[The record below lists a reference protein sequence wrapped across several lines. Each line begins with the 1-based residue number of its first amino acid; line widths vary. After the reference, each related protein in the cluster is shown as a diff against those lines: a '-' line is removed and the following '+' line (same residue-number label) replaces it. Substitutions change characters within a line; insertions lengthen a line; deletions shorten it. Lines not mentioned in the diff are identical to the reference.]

1 MSYFSYGGPSQPMD
15 SFVHEIFC
23 VPLFEFSCIV
33 DEQQDIIKE
42 LEKPEYQV
50 SEDRKDTLHQLP
62 LFQNFSA
69 NVVTAVKNV
78 WDKCGYI
85 DIEPYVTAMWGN
97 SIKDNGLHAHAH
109 SNSFFSGVWYPANVP
124 VQDDNGGCIKFMDP
138 LASKYHIMP
147 RLRGSNKLNSGEIVM
162 RPKKGMMLIFPS
174 WLEHMVIPLTNSDK
188 PRYSVSFNIWMTGK
202 LGNGPALNRLEF

>member
-23 VPLFEFSCIV
+23 VPLFEFSCVV

-50 SEDRKDTLHQLP
+50 YEDRNDALHEHP

-69 NVVTAVKNV
+69 KVVTAVKNV
-78 WDKCGYI
+78 WDKYGYI

-97 SIKDNGLHAHAH
+97 SIGEGGLHAHAH
-109 SNSFFSGVWYPANVP
+109 SNSFSLVSG
-124 VQDDNGGCIKFMDP
+124 I
-138 LASKYHIMP
+138 LAMYLYKM
-147 RLRGSNKLNSGEIVM
+147 IVVDVSS
-162 RPKKGMMLIFPS
+162 LWIHCHPS
-174 WLEHMVIPLTNSDK
+174 ITSCLD
-188 PRYSVSFNIWMTGK
+188 
-202 LGNGPALNRLEF
+202 